1 MMSTVATTRRQPRTM
16 RSVQQTLQV
25 KKRMMESR
33 NGGNGDEK
41 NQKENITQVL
51 PNMNLKN
58 LKDRTSLAPVVVIV
72 MMKKDTTKENV
83 SHSSFF
89 PGVRTLTFVL

>member
-1 MMSTVATTRRQPRTM
+1 
-16 RSVQQTLQV
+16 
-25 KKRMMESR
+25 MMENR

-41 NQKENITQVL
+41 NRNLKENITQVL

-83 SHSSFF
+83 SHFF
-89 PGVRTLTFVL
+89 LFSGCPDTDICTLITL